1 MGPPSIPSISQDK
14 ISQWRADAYAMGDVA
29 GVHIATATEHVLAG
43 DLEAGIGELA
53 KAKGNPEADRL
64 LKLWEDLRLNRQGLV
79 VLGVAQDIA
88 RMLAGAESFDAV
100 SHQVSWQKLEQAIAA
115 GKSFSQA
122 YSNLSDEEKTHIA
135 QALGGHGF
143 LTQLRQIASA
153 SHLEILSQQLLALA
167 SSYNLSEGHEA
178 GALVVYQSLDSGLMG
193 LAKGKVVADAS
204 MALSV
209 MQGEGKY
216 KTAEVVH
223 AARGLQGRLGSL
235 NMMGMLITGSLLSRW
250 VKGWVMQRGIGLVE
264 GASQARVWELLSA
277 TTATAA
283 EVTYVTAWMEMSQH
297 GEINWG
303 RYWQTWAHN
312 AVIFGGVR
320 AGVGIGL
327 AGREAI
333 HGINAAGLATRHLEY
348 LKVTEG
354 VARHAVPIC
363 GGACNGH
370 DGGVRCGGLFGA
382 SGDTAG
388 ASI

>member
-1 MGPPSIPSISQDK
+1 
-14 ISQWRADAYAMGDVA
+14 
-29 GVHIATATEHVLAG
+29 
-43 DLEAGIGELA
+43 A
-53 KAKGNPEADRL
+53 K
-64 LKLWEDLRLNRQGLV
+64 
-79 VLGVAQDIA
+79 
-88 RMLAGAESFDAV
+88 S
-100 SHQVSWQKLEQAIAA
+100 
-115 GKSFSQA
+115 
-122 YSNLSDEEKTHIA
+122 
-135 QALGGHGF
+135 LGGHGF
-143 LTQLRQIASA
+143 LTQLCQIASA

-178 GALVVYQSLDSGLMG
+178 GALVVYQSLGSGLMG
-193 LAKGKVVADAS
+193 LANGKVVADAS

-216 KTAEVVH
+216 KIAEVVH

-235 NMMGMLITGSLLSRW
+235 NTMGMLISGSLVSRLM
-250 VKGWVMQRGIGLVE
+250 KGWVMQRGIGLVG
-264 GASQARVWELLSA
+264 GANQARAWELLSA

-283 EVTYVTAWMEMSQH
+283 EVTYVTGWMELSQH
-297 GEINWG
+297 GEINWDS
-303 RYWQTWAHN
+303 YWKTWAHN

-320 AGVGIGL
+320 AGVGVGL

-333 HGINAAGLATRHLEY
+333 HGINAAGLATKHLEY
-348 LKVTEG
+348 LKV
-354 VARHAVPIC
+354 C